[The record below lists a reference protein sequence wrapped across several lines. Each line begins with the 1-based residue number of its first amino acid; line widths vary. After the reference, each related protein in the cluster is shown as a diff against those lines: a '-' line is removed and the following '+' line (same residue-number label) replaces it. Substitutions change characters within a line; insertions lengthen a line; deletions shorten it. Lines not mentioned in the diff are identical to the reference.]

1 MAESKSAA
9 LPLGYAPTEELHS
22 LCKCAGAS
30 KCSGHGLSTTELGFN
45 LGFTRKRTADA
56 HKKDA
61 INPLKYK
68 ATPRYLPNV

>member
-1 MAESKSAA
+1 
-9 LPLGYAPTEELHS
+9 
-22 LCKCAGAS
+22 
-30 KCSGHGLSTTELGFN
+30 LSTTELGFN